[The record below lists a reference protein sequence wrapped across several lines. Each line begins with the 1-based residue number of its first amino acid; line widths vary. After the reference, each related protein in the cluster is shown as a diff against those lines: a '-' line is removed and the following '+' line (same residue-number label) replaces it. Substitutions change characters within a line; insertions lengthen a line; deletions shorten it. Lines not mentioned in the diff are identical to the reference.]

1 MTPPVAKDGA
11 KDGASAGDNEDGRT
25 AEVDAMRGDTADD
38 DAMAVVRL
46 EGQGLHT
53 AARAAVRLE
62 RRDGPLALRTNDG
75 QLHALEDVRVVD
87 TTRSTTIAT
96 PDGLLRVATVEHLF
110 AAFAGLGVHDGV
122 TITFEGPEV
131 PLLDGGARA
140 FAEALRALRAP
151 SRPPKLHVVKA
162 GRIAVDAS
170 IYDFSVAPNHMQNAC
185 MSSLDV
191 EVDFASPLLSRTA
204 RFDGDATDFLARI
217 APSRTFGF
225 EHEVA
230 MLLERGLASHVSPES
245 VVVVGPDRVFSAGA
259 PFTADEPARHKLLDL
274 LGDLFLYGGPP
285 RGHVSAFR
293 PGHAATHR
301 AMQRAL
307 DEGLVAVDA

>member
-1 MTPPVAKDGA
+1 MTSLVA
-11 KDGASAGDNEDGRT
+11 EPT
-25 AEVDAMRGDTADD
+25 
-38 DAMAVVRL
+38 VRL

-53 AARAAVRLE
+53 AAHAAIRLA
-62 RRDGPLALRTNDG
+62 RREGPLALRTNDG
-75 QLHALEDVRVVD
+75 ELLSLEDVRVVD

-96 PDGLLRVATVEHLF
+96 QDGRFRVATVEHLF

-122 TITFEGPEV
+122 AITFEGLEV

-140 FAEALRALRAP
+140 FAEALRALGVP
-151 SRPPKLHVVKA
+151 SRPPKLRVVNA

-170 IYDFSVAPNHMQNAC
+170 VYEFFVEPNHVQNAC
-185 MSSLDV
+185 TSLEV
-191 EVDFASPLLSRTA
+191 EVDFASSLLSRAT

-245 VVVVGPDRVFSAGA
+245 VVVVGEDRVLSAGP
-259 PFTADEPARHKLLDL
+259 PFTADEPVRHKLLDL

-285 RGHVSAFR
+285 RGRVRAFR

-301 AMQRAL
+301 AMRQAF
-307 DEGLVAVDA
+307 DDGLVAIDDR